1 MQQLEADYLVIG
13 TGALGMAFVDT
24 VLSENENATFIM
36 VDRHAL
42 PGGHWNDAY
51 PFVRLHQPSSFYG
64 VPSTPLGSDLIDQA
78 GSNKGFQELASGP
91 EVLAYFDRVM
101 RDRFLPSGRVRH
113 FAMSDVTSRDGKTV
127 KFRSML
133 SDSEYEVQANARVID
148 ATYFN
153 TSVPSTHARK
163 FAVADG
169 INIVTPNQLPKAAH
183 GFKKFCIIGA
193 GKTGM
198 DSGVWLLDNG
208 ADADSIS
215 WVCPRTSWLINRTTT
230 QPTREF
236 FKTTIGGFAD
246 QMEASAKAASVDDL
260 FARMEEKK
268 SMIRIHD
275 DGPATMF
282 HYATIA
288 EGEVAQLKRIKNMLR
303 QGRIDRIEDD
313 KIVFQSGDTAP
324 ASPDT
329 LYIDCTATAVEYM
342 AEGVSIFTDDLITI
356 QSVRTPNLTFSAALV
371 GYVEANY
378 DDIAKKNSLAMPVT
392 IADTPREWMQSF
404 LGNMM
409 NQFNWRTDETLMG
422 WMMGCRLE
430 PFGKLMM
437 SADMSDPVE
446 AEIVER
452 MKEMGPLAM
461 ANLNKLISESA

>member
-1 MQQLEADYLVIG
+1 
-13 TGALGMAFVDT
+13 
-24 VLSENENATFIM
+24 
-36 VDRHAL
+36 
-42 PGGHWNDAY
+42 
-51 PFVRLHQPSSFYG
+51 
-64 VPSTPLGSDLIDQA
+64 
-78 GSNKGFQELASGP
+78 
-91 EVLAYFDRVM
+91 
-101 RDRFLPSGRVRH
+101 
-113 FAMSDVTSRDGKTV
+113 
-127 KFRSML
+127 
-133 SDSEYEVQANARVID
+133 
-148 ATYFN
+148 
-153 TSVPSTHARK
+153 
-163 FAVADG
+163 
-169 INIVTPNQLPKAAH
+169 
-183 GFKKFCIIGA
+183 
-193 GKTGM
+193 
-198 DSGVWLLDNG
+198 LDNG

-230 QPTREF
+230 QPMRQF